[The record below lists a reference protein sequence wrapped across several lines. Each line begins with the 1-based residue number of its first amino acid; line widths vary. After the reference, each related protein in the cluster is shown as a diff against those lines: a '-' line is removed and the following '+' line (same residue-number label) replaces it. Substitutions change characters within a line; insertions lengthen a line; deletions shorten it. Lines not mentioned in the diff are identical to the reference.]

1 MNGINLKAVRPL
13 GTERRDGERS
23 GGGGRGRGAGDG
35 WPGCP
40 STGKKENRNALERK
54 QYPLQ

>member
-1 MNGINLKAVRPL
+1 MNGINFKAVRPL
-13 GTERRDGERS
+13 GTERRDGERGGA
-23 GGGGRGRGAGDG
+23 GGGG

-54 QYPLQ
+54 QYPLR